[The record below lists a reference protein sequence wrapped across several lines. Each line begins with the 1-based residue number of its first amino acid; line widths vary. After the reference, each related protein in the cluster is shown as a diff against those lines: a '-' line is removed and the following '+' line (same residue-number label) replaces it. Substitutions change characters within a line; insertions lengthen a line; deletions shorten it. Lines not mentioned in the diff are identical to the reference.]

1 MLVYQR
7 VVSGLPAWEFYHFY
21 IFVLSELWM
30 YFWGYGFCTFRWPVQ
45 IINVAVIEEIYIY
58 ILNKKHRPTNIE
70 NIDLLVFV
78 GSMSDHFSSDA
89 EACLVLC
96 FHHVFYPL

>member
-1 MLVYQR
+1 MVISLVMLVYQR

-58 ILNKKHRPTNIE
+58 IEQQTSTYKH
-70 NIDLLVFV
+70 
-78 GSMSDHFSSDA
+78 
-89 EACLVLC
+89 
-96 FHHVFYPL
+96 